1 MDIVKL
7 IGIVFRLYLNF
18 QMKKY
23 KIFIIIIFVFLLCA
37 QIVQA
42 EEKNEVMDN
51 QKDAAR
57 SDRFYRTI

>member
-1 MDIVKL
+1 
-7 IGIVFRLYLNF
+7 
-18 QMKKY
+18 MKKY

-37 QIVQA
+37 QIIQA

>member
-1 MDIVKL
+1 
-7 IGIVFRLYLNF
+7 
-18 QMKKY
+18 MKKY
-23 KIFIIIIFVFLLCA
+23 KIFIIIIFLLCA

>member
-1 MDIVKL
+1 
-7 IGIVFRLYLNF
+7 
-18 QMKKY
+18 MKKY

-57 SDRFYRTI
+57 SDRYYRTIRKIHFRSI